1 MIFIFGFHLSQI
13 LDGGCGMPWVPWMP
27 GCPGIQWQSGNPESG
42 LRGTPGLRTPG
53 LRTMT
58 LAVVTLRLVS
68 EVFAVR
74 PSIVSKGSL
83 SGLDPKE
90 ISI

>member
-1 MIFIFGFHLSQI
+1 M
-13 LDGGCGMPWVPWMP
+13 DAGGWVLPWMP
-27 GCPGIQWQSGNPESG
+27 RDARGAPGARANVQ
-42 LRGTPGLRTPG
+42 G

>member
-1 MIFIFGFHLSQI
+1 MRDALGA
-13 LDGGCGMPWVPWMP
+13 LDAGMPDAR
-27 GCPGIQWQSGNPESG
+27 GSSGNPAIPES
-42 LRGTPGLRTPG
+42 RIGTPPGLPGTPG